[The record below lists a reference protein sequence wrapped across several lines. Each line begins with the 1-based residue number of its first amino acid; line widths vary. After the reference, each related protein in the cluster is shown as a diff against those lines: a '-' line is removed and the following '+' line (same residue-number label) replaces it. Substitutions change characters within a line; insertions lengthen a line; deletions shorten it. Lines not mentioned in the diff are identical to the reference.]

1 MEKSFDGFWRVARE
15 WNGETCFIVASGP
28 SVASQDLTPLK
39 GARVIAINS
48 SWALVPFADLLFF
61 GDARWFEQYG
71 KAAAAGFAGRLA
83 TVASTVVHPRVLHLR
98 RCIAAGLA
106 TSPDTVMIRRT
117 STTAAIN
124 LAVHLGVA
132 GIVLIGVDN
141 AIDAQGR
148 SHHHAPHPW
157 DLRHGWQQEQR
168 DDLTALVAPLQAR
181 GISVCNASPQS
192 ALTCWPKVFLPE
204 FLHHETPPFAQGNAW
219 ARR

>member
-1 MEKSFDGFWRVARE
+1 LSDFWRVARE

-48 SWALVPFADLLFF
+48 SWARVPFADLLFF

-98 RCIAAGLA
+98 RCIAPGIA

-132 GIVLIGVDN
+132 GVVLIGVDN
-141 AIDAQGR
+141 AVDPQGR

-157 DLRHGWQQEQR
+157 DLRHGWQEEQR
-168 DDLTALVAPLQAR
+168 ADLESLVLPLR
-181 GISVCNASPQS
+181 GRGVHVDNASPQS
-192 ALTCWPKVFLPE
+192 GLPWWPKISLPE
-204 FLHHETPPFAQGNAW
+204 AIANDALLR
-219 ARR
+219 ARHVGARG